1 MQGLR
6 LHHYGFLTAS
16 TSDWLLEQE
25 LFVGK
30 PYRVSET
37 ITVHTQKVKVTFVE
51 QTEGAVLTELVEPL
65 PGNTS
70 LEKMLSKG
78 ITVYHCGYLTL
89 QFDEKLSKW
98 EAAGGRLLQ
107 TFHSEAFGGRRCA
120 FMLTT
125 QLGLVELI
133 EGEEAF
139 KV

>member
-98 EAAGGRLLQ
+98 EAVGRKTVSRLFIQKLSEGDAVHLCSR
-107 TFHSEAFGGRRCA
+107 HSWDWWS
-120 FMLTT
+120 
-125 QLGLVELI
+125 
-133 EGEEAF
+133 
-139 KV
+139 